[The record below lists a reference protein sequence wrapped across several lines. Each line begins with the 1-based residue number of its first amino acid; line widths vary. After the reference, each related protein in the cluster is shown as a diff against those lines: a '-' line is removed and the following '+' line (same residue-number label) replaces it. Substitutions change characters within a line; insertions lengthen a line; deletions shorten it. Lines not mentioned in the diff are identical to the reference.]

1 MNDTPGADWDPRAHH
16 VQSDQRAAYDT
27 MRETCPVAWS
37 DYMQWSLFRHADVT
51 RAVLDHAT
59 FSNAVSNRLTVPNGM
74 DPPEHTAWRPI
85 VEKYFTKGRVDA
97 FEPVCRGIAAALV
110 AAATGPIE
118 LMGAIA
124 HPFAVRVQCAFLGW
138 PDELAEPLRRWVAR
152 NHEATLA
159 RDHGAMTRIAG
170 EFQALI
176 HDTIAARIAAG
187 ATPETDV
194 AVALTQETIH
204 GRRLS
209 EDEVTSILR
218 NWTVGEI
225 GTIAA
230 SVGIL
235 AEYLA
240 SDAGLQD
247 RLRADPS
254 LAGPAADEI
263 LRLHGP
269 LVTNRRITTCPV
281 EIGGRRLPAGARV
294 TVNWVA
300 ANRDPRVFDDPDVF
314 RLDRDPSHNLLYGAG
329 IHVCPGAEL
338 ARMELRVVLEELL
351 ARTSA
356 IAPDRPATPA
366 AYPASGFRTLHLLIS
381 PKRNG
386 VRTN

>member
-1 MNDTPGADWDPRAHH
+1 MNDTPQADWNPRSAQ
-16 VQSDQRAAYDT
+16 VQSDQRTAYDD

-51 RAVLDHAT
+51 RAVLDHET
-59 FSNAVSNRLTVPNGM
+59 FSNVVSNRLTVPNGM

-85 VEKYFTKGRVDA
+85 VEKYFTQERVDA
-97 FEPVCRGIAAALV
+97 FEPVCRDIAVELIAAAQ
-110 AAATGPIE
+110 GPVE
-118 LMGAIA
+118 LMGALA
-124 HPFAVRVQCAFLGW
+124 HPFAVRAQCAFLGW
-138 PDELAEPLRRWVAR
+138 PEALSEPLRQWVAS

-159 RDHGAMTRIAG
+159 RDHAAMTRIAG
-170 EFQALI
+170 EFQTLI
-176 HDTIAARIAAG
+176 RDTIAARIAVG

-194 AVALTQETIH
+194 AVALTQERVH
-204 GRRLS
+204 GRPLN
-209 EDEVTSILR
+209 EDEITSILR

-240 SDAGLQD
+240 GDPDLQD
-247 RLRADPS
+247 QLRADPS
-254 LAGPAADEI
+254 LAGSAADEI

-281 EIGGRRLPAGARV
+281 EVGGRRLDAGARV

-300 ANRDPRVFDDPDVF
+300 ANRDPRAFEDPDEF
-314 RLDRDPSHNLLYGAG
+314 RLNRDQTDNLLYGAG
-329 IHVCPGAEL
+329 IHVCPGAAL

-351 ARTSA
+351 HRTSM
-356 IAPDRPATPA
+356 IAPDPDHPATPA
-366 AYPASGFRTLHLLIS
+366 SYPASGFRSLHLLIS
-381 PKRNG
+381 
-386 VRTN
+386 

>member
-1 MNDTPGADWDPRAHH
+1 MNDTPDADWDPRSHE

-37 DYMQWSLFRHADVT
+37 DYMQWSLFRHADVS

-59 FSNAVSNRLTVPNGM
+59 FSNVVSNRLTVPNGM

-85 VEKYFTKGRVDA
+85 IEKYFTQSRVDA
-97 FEPVCRGIAAALV
+97 FEPACRDISAELIDAAK
-110 AAATGPIE
+110 GPIE
-118 LMGAIA
+118 LMAAIA
-124 HPFAVRVQCAFLGW
+124 HPFAVRAQCAFLGW
-138 PDELAEPLRRWVAR
+138 PDELAEPLRRWVKR

-170 EFQALI
+170 EFHNLM
-176 HDTIAARIAAG
+176 HDTIAAHIKAG

-194 AVALTQETIH
+194 AVALTHETIH
-204 GRRLS
+204 GRRLN
-209 EDEVTSILR
+209 EDELTSILR

-240 SDAGLQD
+240 SDTSLQD
-247 RLRADPS
+247 RLRAEPS
-254 LAGPAADEI
+254 LAGSAADEI

-281 EIGGRRLPAGARV
+281 EMGGRNLPSGARV
-294 TVNWVA
+294 TINWVA
-300 ANRDPRVFDDPDVF
+300 ANRDPRVFDDPDAF
-314 RLDRDPSHNLLYGAG
+314 RLDRNPNDNLLYGAG
-329 IHVCPGAEL
+329 IHICPGALL
-338 ARMELRVVLEELL
+338 ARMELRVLLEELL
-351 ARTSA
+351 ARTKT
-356 IAPDRPATPA
+356 ITPTQPPTPAT
-366 AYPASGFRTLHLLIS
+366 YPASGYKTLHLQI
-381 PKRNG
+381 
-386 VRTN
+386 T

>member
-1 MNDTPGADWDPRAHH
+1 MTDTAKADWNPRSQQ

-51 RAVLDHAT
+51 RALLDHKT
-59 FSNAVSNRLTVPNGM
+59 FSNVVSNRLTVPNGM

-85 VEKYFTKGRVDA
+85 VEKYFSQSRVDA
-97 FEPVCRGIAAALV
+97 FEPTCRGILAELMV
-110 AAATGPIE
+110 AATGKVE
-118 LMGAIA
+118 LMAALA

-138 PDELAEPLRRWVAR
+138 PEELSEPLRQWVAR

-159 RDHGAMTRIAG
+159 RDHAAMTRIAG
-170 EFQALI
+170 EFQTLI
-176 HDTIAARIAAG
+176 RETIAMRIAAG

-194 AVALTQETIH
+194 AVALTHETVH
-204 GRRLS
+204 GRPVS
-209 EDEVTSILR
+209 EDELTSILR

-225 GTIAA
+225 GSIAA

-240 SDAGLQD
+240 GNPDLQE

-281 EIGGRRLPAGARV
+281 EIGGRSLERGARV
-294 TVNWVA
+294 SINWIA
-300 ANRDPRVFDDPDVF
+300 ANRDPRVFEDPDTF
-314 RLDRDPSHNLLYGAG
+314 RLDRDPRDNLLYGAG
-329 IHVCPGAEL
+329 IHVCPGAPL
-338 ARMELRVVLEELL
+338 ARMELRVVIEELL
-351 ARTSA
+351 GRTVRIARD
-356 IAPDRPATPA
+356 PDRPARPA
-366 AYPASGFRTLHLLIS
+366 AYPASGFGELHVLIS
-381 PKRNG
+381 
-386 VRTN
+386 

>member
-1 MNDTPGADWDPRAHH
+1 MNDTPQADWNPRSAE
-16 VQSDQRAAYDT
+16 VQSDQRTAYDD

-51 RAVLDHAT
+51 RAVLDHET
-59 FSNAVSNRLTVPNGM
+59 FSNVVSNRLTVPNGM

-85 VEKYFTKGRVDA
+85 VEKYFTQERVDA
-97 FEPVCRGIAAALV
+97 FEPVCRDIAAELIAAAQ
-110 AAATGPIE
+110 GPVE
-118 LMGAIA
+118 LMGALA
-124 HPFAVRVQCAFLGW
+124 HPFAVRAQCAFLGW
-138 PDELAEPLRRWVAR
+138 PEALSEPLRQWVAS

-159 RDHGAMTRIAG
+159 RDHAAMTRIAG
-170 EFQALI
+170 EFQTLI
-176 HDTIAARIAAG
+176 RDTIAARIAVG

-194 AVALTQETIH
+194 AVALTQERVH
-204 GRRLS
+204 GRPLN
-209 EDEVTSILR
+209 EDEITSILR

-240 SDAGLQD
+240 GDPDLQHQ
-247 RLRADPS
+247 LRADPS
-254 LAGPAADEI
+254 LAGAAADEI

-281 EIGGRRLPAGARV
+281 EVGGRRLDAGARV

-300 ANRDPRVFDDPDVF
+300 ANRDPRAFEDPDEF
-314 RLDRDPSHNLLYGAG
+314 RLNRDQTDNLLYGAG
-329 IHVCPGAEL
+329 IHVCPGAAL

-351 ARTSA
+351 HRTSM
-356 IAPDRPATPA
+356 IAPDPDQPATPA
-366 AYPASGFRTLHLLIS
+366 SYPASGFRSLHLLIS
-381 PKRNG
+381 
-386 VRTN
+386 

>member
-1 MNDTPGADWDPRAHH
+1 MENPPQADWDPRAAQ

-37 DYMQWSLFRHADVT
+37 DYMHWSLFRHADVLH
-51 RAVLDHAT
+51 AVQDHQT
-59 FSNAVSNRLTVPNGM
+59 FSNVVSARLVVPNGM

-85 VEKYFTKGRVDA
+85 VEKYFSPDRVDA
-97 FEPVCRGIAAALV
+97 FEPVCRSIAADLIAAAKGRV
-110 AAATGPIE
+110 E
-118 LMGAIA
+118 LMDALA

-138 PDELAEPLRRWVAR
+138 PDTLSEPLQQWVAR

-159 RDHGAMTRIAG
+159 RDHAAMTRIAG
-170 EFQALI
+170 DFHALI

-194 AVALTQETIH
+194 AVALTHETIH
-204 GRRLS
+204 GRPLN
-209 EDEVTSILR
+209 EDEITSILR

-230 SVGIL
+230 SVGIM

-240 SDAGLQD
+240 SHPDLQD

-254 LAGPAADEI
+254 LAGLAADEI

-281 EIGGRRLPAGARV
+281 EIGGRSLGAGARV

-300 ANRDPRVFDDPDVF
+300 ANRDPRVFDDPDAF
-314 RLDRDPSHNLLYGAG
+314 RLDRDPADNLLYGAG
-329 IHVCPGAEL
+329 IHVCPGAGL

-356 IAPDRPATPA
+356 IAPDPEQPATPA
-366 AYPASGFRTLHLLIS
+366 AYPASGFWSLHLLLS
-381 PKRNG
+381 
-386 VRTN
+386 